1 MQSILEFPSRA
12 LSIPNAGSWVFL
24 IHLFTKGGLFK
35 KKKKNYS
42 YIDVNFLN
50 PCPQGGRELI
60 ARLT

>member
-1 MQSILEFPSRA
+1 M
-12 LSIPNAGSWVFL
+12 GFL

-35 KKKKNYS
+35 KKKTNYS